1 METRESA
8 AATDAA
14 RAVAIGLRVSAL
26 FLGIFFLA
34 QSMNKLAWPG
44 NSQLLLGRFQ
54 RWAPT
59 ARPEVQWY
67 LVHVAT
73 PFAPL
78 LARIIPVSEF
88 LTSMAFILGFWIPA
102 AAVLALFMVLNFHFG
117 TAAFYAW
124 DFLRD
129 GTGPPV
135 IGGLIGLAI
144 GGRNLPFTIQ
154 RLLSARRERIAPAA
168 VPASGHRS

>member
-1 METRESA
+1 MRASVKTIQPDVTSTAANA
-8 AATDAA
+8 AAIGF
-14 RAVAIGLRVSAL
+14 RVFAV

-34 QSMNKLAWPG
+34 QSLNKLAWPG
-44 NSQLLLGRFQ
+44 DPQLLLGRFQ

-59 ARPEVQWY
+59 ARPEVRWY
-67 LVHVAT
+67 LEHIAT

-78 LARIIPVSEF
+78 LARVIPVGEF
-88 LTSMAFILGFWIPA
+88 MTAMALILGFWIPV

-154 RLLSARRERIAPAA
+154 HWLTSRNN
-168 VPASGHRS
+168 RS

>member
-1 METRESA
+1 MRDAVKTIEPEATTSA
-8 AATDAA
+8 AD
-14 RAVAIGLRVSAL
+14 AVALGLRVFAL

-34 QSMNKLAWPG
+34 QSLNKLAWPG
-44 NSQLLLGRFQ
+44 NPQLLLGRFQ

-59 ARPEVQWY
+59 ARPEVRWY
-67 LVHVAT
+67 LEHIAT

-78 LARIIPVSEF
+78 LARIIPLSEF
-88 LTSMAFILGFWIPA
+88 FTAMAFILGFWMPV
-102 AAVLALFMVLNFHFG
+102 AAVLSLFMVLNFHFG

-135 IGGLIGLAI
+135 IGGLIALAI
-144 GGRNLPFTIQ
+144 GGRNLPFTVQ
-154 RLLSARRERIAPAA
+154 RLFRSRDARR
-168 VPASGHRS
+168 

>member
-1 METRESA
+1 MNSTGPTDTSSA
-8 AATDAA
+8 ANG
-14 RAVAIGLRVSAL
+14 VALGLRVFAI

-44 NSQLLLGRFQ
+44 NPQLLLGRFQ

-59 ARPEVQWY
+59 ARPEVRWY
-67 LVHVAT
+67 LENIAT

-78 LARIIPVSEF
+78 LARIIPISEF
-88 LTSMAFILGFWIPA
+88 LTAMAFILGFWMPV

-154 RLLSARRERIAPAA
+154 RWLSTR
-168 VPASGHRS
+168 SGK

>member
-1 METRESA
+1 MNTTQR
-8 AATDAA
+8 AATSHAADAI
-14 RAVAIGLRVSAL
+14 AIGLRVFAI

-34 QSMNKLAWPG
+34 QSLNKLAWPG
-44 NSQLLLGRFQ
+44 NPQLLLGRFQ

-59 ARPEVQWY
+59 ARPEVRWY
-67 LVHVAT
+67 LENIAT

-78 LARIIPVSEF
+78 LARIIPVAEF
-88 LTSMAFILGFWIPA
+88 LTAMAFILGFWIPVA
-102 AAVLALFMVLNFHFG
+102 ALLALFMVLNFHFG

-135 IGGLIGLAI
+135 IGGLIALAI
-144 GGRNLPFTIQ
+144 GGWNLPLTIQ
-154 RLLSARRERIAPAA
+154 RLFSTRKGP
-168 VPASGHRS
+168 

>member
-1 METRESA
+1 VSIQIETTEP
-8 AATDAA
+8 AATLSGAD
-14 RAVAIGLRVSAL
+14 AVALALRVFAL

-34 QSMNKLAWPG
+34 QSLNKLAWPG
-44 NSQLLLGRFQ
+44 NPQLLLGRFQ

-73 PFAPL
+73 PLAPL
-78 LARIIPVSEF
+78 LARIIPVAEF
-88 LTSMAFILGFWIPA
+88 LTAMAFILGFWIPA
-102 AAVLALFMVLNFHFG
+102 TAMLALFMVLNFHFG

-154 RLLSARRERIAPAA
+154 RLLSARR
-168 VPASGHRS
+168 S

>member
-1 METRESA
+1 METTEP
-8 AATDAA
+8 AATTRAADAMA
-14 RAVAIGLRVSAL
+14 LGLRVFAL

-34 QSMNKLAWPG
+34 QSLNKLAWPG
-44 NSQLLLGRFQ
+44 NPQLLLGRFQ
-54 RWAPT
+54 HWAPT

-88 LTSMAFILGFWIPA
+88 LTAMAFILGFWIPA
-102 AAVLALFMVLNFHFG
+102 AAMLSLFMVLNFHFG

-144 GGRNLPFTIQ
+144 GGRNLPFTIE
-154 RLLSARRERIAPAA
+154 RLLPARR
-168 VPASGHRS
+168 S

>member
-8 AATDAA
+8 EAADTV
-14 RAVAIGLRVSAL
+14 RAVAIGLRVFAL
-26 FLGIFFLA
+26 FLGVFFLA

-44 NSQLLLGRFQ
+44 NPQLLLGRFQ
-54 RWAPT
+54 RWTPT

-78 LARIIPVSEF
+78 LARIIPVAEF
-88 LTSMAFILGFWIPA
+88 LTAMAFILGFWIPVA
-102 AAVLALFMVLNFHFG
+102 SVLALFMVLNFHFG

-144 GGRNLPFTIQ
+144 GGRSLPFTIQ

-168 VPASGHRS
+168 VPASGPRS

>member
-1 METRESA
+1 M
-8 AATDAA
+8 
-14 RAVAIGLRVSAL
+14 
-26 FLGIFFLA
+26 
-34 QSMNKLAWPG
+34 
-44 NSQLLLGRFQ
+44 
-54 RWAPT
+54 
-59 ARPEVQWY
+59 QWY

-88 LTSMAFILGFWIPA
+88 LTAMAFILGFWIPA
-102 AAVLALFMVLNFHFG
+102 AAMLSLFMVLNFHFG

-144 GGRNLPFTIQ
+144 GGRNLPFTIE
-154 RLLSARRERIAPAA
+154 RLLPARR
-168 VPASGHRS
+168 S

>member
-1 METRESA
+1 MN
-8 AATDAA
+8 A
-14 RAVAIGLRVSAL
+14 RSSTAPSDTANAVAVGLRVFAI

-34 QSMNKLAWPG
+34 QSLNKLAWPG
-44 NSQLLLGRFQ
+44 NPQLLLGRFQ

-59 ARPEVQWY
+59 TRPEVRWY
-67 LVHVAT
+67 LVNIAT

-78 LARIIPVSEF
+78 LARIIPVAEF
-88 LTSMAFILGFWIPA
+88 LTAMSFILGFWMPV

-135 IGGLIGLAI
+135 IGGLIGLAL
-144 GGRNLPFTIQ
+144 GGRDLPFTIQ
-154 RLLSARRERIAPAA
+154 RWLSARRER
-168 VPASGHRS
+168 